1 MGTVTVLRPIGID
14 EYLEGEQI
22 SELRH
27 ELVNG
32 EVWARVEASNV
43 HNLIAGNLY
52 IRLRAHLKNSC
63 QAYMSDMKVRV
74 DDNFYYPDLVVNCQP
89 LVTPF
94 YYLNTPILIIDVL
107 SPSTK
112 IRDRLEKRIAYQRL
126 ESLKEYTLI
135 SQEKALI
142 EVYRRLGSHWE
153 LETFGVNDTVHLRS
167 IGFEVAIAEL
177 YTDAVSF
184 R

>member
-1 MGTVTVLRPIGID
+1 MGTVTVLRRIGID
-14 EYLEGEQI
+14 EYLEGEEN

-32 EVWARVEASNV
+32 ELWGMDGASNV

-52 IRLRAHLKNSC
+52 IRLRAHLKNPC
-63 QAYMSDMKVRV
+63 QTYMSDMKVRV

-89 LVTPF
+89 SVAPF
-94 YYLNTPILIIDVL
+94 YYLNTPILIVEVL
-107 SPSTK
+107 SPSTE

-126 ESLKEYTLI
+126 ESLQEYTLI

-142 EVYRRLGSHWE
+142 EVYRRQGGHWE
-153 LETFGVNDTVHLRS
+153 LETFGVGDTVHLRS
-167 IGFEVAIAEL
+167 IGFEAAIAEL
-177 YTDAVSF
+177 YADAVLF
-184 R
+184 L